1 MPYLVALESSAVGWN
16 DFSSVLSGLTG
27 QISATT
33 ILAVIAGVIGATVGI
48 GFAWFGAR
56 YVVRKL
62 QAALKGGKVSA

>member
-1 MPYLVALESSAVGWN
+1 MPLLALDATAVGWS

-27 QISATT
+27 QISAAT
-33 ILAVIAGVIGATVGI
+33 ILAVVAGVIGATVGI

-62 QAALKGGKVSA
+62 MGALKGGKVSA